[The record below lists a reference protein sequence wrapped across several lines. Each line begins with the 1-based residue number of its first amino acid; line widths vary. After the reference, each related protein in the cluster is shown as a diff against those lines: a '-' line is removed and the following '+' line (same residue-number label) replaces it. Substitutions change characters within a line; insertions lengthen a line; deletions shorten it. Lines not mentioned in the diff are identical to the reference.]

1 MKAGLSLTELAAE
14 IERRENSKRDF
25 LASTNAMDVTV
36 ENNRVALVLP
46 ETGAFNLNSV
56 AEDQVAE
63 HTGIPAKYF
72 DRMRD
77 EAPELLA
84 NNIKTWFDR
93 YPTPRMVRTLDGS
106 TRAFLS
112 NGYRPLENYD
122 LCEAILPVL
131 LDMKLHIMSCEVT
144 ERRLYIK
151 AVDEQILKDV
161 PKGRKLGDGSH
172 VFYDTLSP
180 AIIVSNSEVGLG
192 MLSVDSGVYT
202 RQCTNLC
209 SIADGGMKR
218 RHLGARNSL
227 TDGEEIQHLLTDDTK
242 RATDKAVWMQVR
254 DVVKAAF
261 DEARFEA
268 NVKKIAVM
276 AEQPIKGDPVKVVEM
291 TAKRFS
297 MNGAEQTS
305 VLRHLI
311 EGADLSRLGVF
322 NAITRSAEDVADYD
336 RASDLERLAG
346 RLIELPKNEWEVLA
360 EAA

>member
-1 MKAGLSLTELAAE
+1 MKTGLSLTELAAE
-14 IERRENSKRDF
+14 IERRENTKRDF
-25 LASTNAMDVTV
+25 LASTQSMDVAV
-36 ENNRVALVLP
+36 SEGGVALVLP
-46 ETGAFNLNSV
+46 EVGEYRLNAV

-63 HTGIPAKYF
+63 HTGIPARYF
-72 DRMRD
+72 DRMRA

-84 NNIKTWFDR
+84 NNIKTWFDK
-93 YPTPRMVRTLDGS
+93 YPAQRMVRTLDGGA
-106 TRAFLS
+106 RAFLS

-131 LDMKLHIMSCEVT
+131 LDMNLHIMSCQVT

-151 AVDEQILKDV
+151 AVDERLLRDV

-192 MLSVDSGVYT
+192 MLSIESGVYT
-202 RQCTNLC
+202 RQCTNMA

-218 RHLGARNSL
+218 RHVGARNAL
-227 TDGEEIQHLLTDDTK
+227 TDGEEIQHLLSDDAK
-242 RATDKAVWMQVR
+242 RATDKAVWLQVR

-261 DEARFEA
+261 DEARFDA
-268 NVKKIAVM
+268 NIKKISATT
-276 AEQPIKGDPVKVVEM
+276 EQPIKGDPIKVVEM

-297 MNGAEQTS
+297 MNGDEQTS

-311 EGADLSRLGVF
+311 EGADLSRYGLF
-322 NAITRSAEDVADYD
+322 NAVTRAAEDLSSYD
-336 RASDLERLAG
+336 RASDFERFGG
-346 RLIELPKNEWEVLA
+346 RLIELPKREWEALA

>member
-1 MKAGLSLTELAAE
+1 MKKGLSLTELAAE
-14 IERRENSKRDF
+14 IERREHSKRDF
-25 LASTNAMDVTV
+25 LASTSAMDVAVGDKGV
-36 ENNRVALVLP
+36 ELVLP
-46 ETGAFNLNSV
+46 ETGAYALNAV
-56 AEDQVAE
+56 AEDQVAS

-72 DRMRD
+72 DRMRA

-84 NNIKTWFDR
+84 TNIKAWFDK
-93 YPTPRMVRTLDGS
+93 YPTSRMVRTLDGG

-112 NGYRPLENYD
+112 NGYRPLENID

-131 LDMKLHIMSCEVT
+131 LDMNLHIMSCEVT

-151 AVDEQILKDV
+151 AVDERILRDV

-172 VFYDTLSP
+172 VFYDTCAP

-202 RQCTNLC
+202 RQCTNMA

-242 RATDKAVWMQVR
+242 KATDRAVWMQVR

-261 DEARFEA
+261 DEARFDA
-268 NVKKIAVM
+268 TIKKIAAT

-291 TAKRFS
+291 TAKRFGLS
-297 MNGAEQTS
+297 QDIGTS
-305 VLRHLI
+305 ILRHLI
-311 EGADLSRLGVF
+311 EGADLSRYGLHAAV
-322 NAITRSAEDVADYD
+322 TRSAEDVASYD
-336 RASDLERLAG
+336 LASDMERIG
-346 RLIELPKNEWEVLA
+346 GKIIELPKSEWQSLA